1 MLKVAL
7 NTITLTL
14 QLLFR
19 YLTQP
24 AEATQENSPETPRK
38 FKYTRHKTQ
47 PITPE
52 EKRDAEIDITVTRS
66 GSLKDR

>member
-1 MLKVAL
+1 M
-7 NTITLTL
+7 
-14 QLLFR
+14 
-19 YLTQP
+19 TQP

-38 FKYTRHKTQ
+38 FKYTGRHKTQ

-52 EKRDAEIDITVTRS
+52 EKRDAETDITVTRS